1 MRSLVAVFTVGIFAI
16 ATPAGAQDMPGA
28 VDLGA
33 QARTQVQ
40 SATARGY
47 AERGGAAT
55 ARAALRERGDVVA
68 AILAHSYSARLRQY
82 GAKDGR
88 VMKLAAACRQAGYR
102 C

>member
-55 ARAALRERGDVVA
+55 V
-68 AILAHSYSARLRQY
+68 
-82 GAKDGR
+82 
-88 VMKLAAACRQAGYR
+88 
-102 C
+102 

>member
-1 MRSLVAVFTVGIFAI
+1 MFTVGIFAI

-55 ARAALRERGDVVA
+55 ARGPNGVPLSARAKSYCD
-68 AILAHSYSARLRQY
+68 SYSARLRQY

-102 C
+102 Y